1 MQVKW
6 ELSRPVFPMSVN
18 RTDFPFFCHDVT
30 PRTIRIPFDDNN
42 KAKYPCGAVG
52 ISTVEVLAPPSSA
65 DKFAETYGLILDVP
79 PRIYEER
86 GTKDRSDLEIRLPNQ
101 GFGPSTVSLR
111 SEQGEKDRDW
121 LRDRGAGIR
130 GLILS
135 IVGRDGHGE
144 EALGTEG
151 IASTVSLKCQ
161 PA

>member
-1 MQVKW
+1 M
-6 ELSRPVFPMSVN
+6 
-18 RTDFPFFCHDVT
+18 
-30 PRTIRIPFDDNN
+30 
-42 KAKYPCGAVG
+42 
-52 ISTVEVLAPPSSA
+52 PPSLA
-65 DKFAETYGLILDVP
+65 DKFAETYGLILDVTP
-79 PRIYEER
+79 KIYDER
-86 GTKDRSDLEIRLPNQ
+86 GTNERSDLEIRLPNQ

-151 IASTVSLKCQ
+151 IASTVSLKW
-161 PA
+161 